1 MKHIYKCE
9 IYNEEKFDLPYDKIY
24 NGSITEHIAVCKQF
38 EQNLEKRKQLGTK
51 NDLPCD
57 PDVIRCIRSIG

>member
-9 IYNEEKFDLPYDKIY
+9 HFTEEEVNLPYEKIY
-24 NGSITEHIAVCKQF
+24 NGSMNERIAVFRQF
-38 EQNLEKRKQLGTK
+38 ELNLQKRQLLRIK
-51 NDLPCD
+51 IDLPCD